1 MDSTLADASAKDT
14 VQDVQA
20 GVEEKEEDEN
30 FEKERLRQE
39 VDYMTSKVEQLEQK
53 VNEVARFHISSS
65 KDKIQHSKSGLVLR
79 DREREK
85 INLNHRKQQEAS
97 RREAGCSKR
106 MAELMRQ
113 FSTILRQITQHRWA
127 WPFMTP
133 VDVKGLGLHD
143 YHDVIKK
150 PMDFGTI
157 RRKMDAKDATGYKNV
172 CDICEDVRLVFKNAV
187 TYNDD
192 QSDVHVMAKT
202 LSQKFEEKWKTLWPK
217 VNEEEARRKKEEAD
231 ANSREMVDSGL
242 SGETDLEKLG
252 GELDEL
258 NEHLEKLRQELAPKC
273 RMMSVEEKRQL
284 GESLG
289 KLSPEDLTKALQII
303 AQKNPSF
310 IPTEDEVELD
320 IDAQDASTLWRLQYF
335 VKAVLSVQA
344 KTSIAKAQAKTKRKK
359 EICDAIAK
367 NARKRIRKMLS

>member
-1 MDSTLADASAKDT
+1 
-14 VQDVQA
+14 
-20 GVEEKEEDEN
+20 
-30 FEKERLRQE
+30 
-39 VDYMTSKVEQLEQK
+39 MTSKVEQLEQK

-172 CDICEDVRLVFKNAV
+172 CDICEDVRLFFKNAV

-231 ANSREMVDSGL
+231 ANSREMVDSRL

>member
-1 MDSTLADASAKDT
+1 MDSTLIDASAKDI

-30 FEKERLRQE
+30 SKKERLRQE

-53 VNEVARFHISSS
+53 VNEVARFHISSN

-113 FSTILRQITQHRWA
+113 FGTILRQITQHRWA

-133 VDVKGLGLHD
+133 VDVKGLGLDD
-143 YHDVIKK
+143 YHDVIKR
-150 PMDFGTI
+150 PMDLGTV
-157 RRKMDAKDATGYKNV
+157 RRQMDAKDKTGYKNV
-172 CDICEDVRLVFKNAV
+172 RDICEDVRLVFKNAM

-192 QSDVHVMAKT
+192 KSDVHVMANT
-202 LSQKFEEKWKTLWPK
+202 LSDKFEEKWNSLLPK
-217 VNEEEARRKKEEAD
+217 VIEEETRRKQEEAD
-231 ANSREMVDSGL
+231 ANSREMVDL
-242 SGETDLEKLG
+242 RLPGETSPEKLG
-252 GELDEL
+252 SELDQL
-258 NEHLEKLRQELAPKC
+258 NEHLEKLRQEVAPKC
-273 RMMSVEEKRQL
+273 RMMSLEEKRQL
-284 GESLG
+284 GKSLG
-289 KLSPEDLTKALQII
+289 ELSPEDLTKALQII

-310 IPTEDEVELD
+310 KPTEDEVELD

-344 KTSIAKAQAKTKRKK
+344 KTNIAKAQAKTKRKK

>member
-1 MDSTLADASAKDT
+1 MDSTLADGSAKNT
-14 VQDVQA
+14 VQDVKA

-39 VDYMTSKVEQLEQK
+39 VDYITAKVEQLEQK
-53 VNEVARFHISSS
+53 VNEICRFPVSSNR
-65 KDKIQHSKSGLVLR
+65 DKIQHSKPSFILR

-113 FSTILRQITQHRWA
+113 FGTILRQITQHRWA

-133 VDVKGLGLHD
+133 VDVQGLGLHD

-157 RRKMDAKDATGYKNV
+157 RRQMDAKDGTGYKNV
-172 CDICEDVRLVFKNAV
+172 RDICEDVMLVFKNAM

-202 LSQKFEEKWKTLWPK
+202 LLQKFEEKWNTLLPK
-217 VNEEEARRKKEEAD
+217 VLEEETRRKQEEAD
-231 ANSREMVDSGL
+231 ANSREMVDLRL
-242 SGETDLEKLG
+242 SGETAHEKLG
-252 GELDEL
+252 SELDEL

-284 GESLG
+284 GHSLG
-289 KLSPEDLTKALQII
+289 ELTPEDLSKALQII

-310 IPTEDEVELD
+310 RPTEAEVELD
-320 IDAQDASTLWRLQYF
+320 IDAQDASTLWRLHSF

>member
-1 MDSTLADASAKDT
+1 MDSTLVDASARDI

-20 GVEEKEEDEN
+20 AVEEKEEDDN
-30 FEKERLRQE
+30 SEKERLRQE

-53 VNEVARFHISSS
+53 VNEVARFHMSSN
-65 KDKIQHSKSGLVLR
+65 KDKIQHSKSGLALR
-79 DREREK
+79 DKEREK
-85 INLNHRKQQEAS
+85 INFNHRKQQEAS

-113 FSTILRQITQHRWA
+113 FGTILRQITQHRWA

-133 VDVKGLGLHD
+133 VDVKGLGLDD
-143 YHDVIKK
+143 YHDVIKR
-150 PMDFGTI
+150 PMDLGTV
-157 RRKMDAKDATGYKNV
+157 RRQMDAKDGTGYKNV
-172 CDICEDVRLVFKNAV
+172 RDIYEDVRLVFNNAM

-192 QSDVHVMAKT
+192 QSDVHLMAKT
-202 LSQKFEEKWKTLWPK
+202 LSRKFEEKWKTLSPK
-217 VNEEEARRKKEEAD
+217 VIEEETRRKQEEAD
-231 ANSREMVDSGL
+231 ANSREMVDL
-242 SGETDLEKLG
+242 RLPGETALEKLG
-252 GELDEL
+252 SELDEL
-258 NEHLEKLRQELAPKC
+258 NEHLEKLRQEVAPKC
-273 RMMSVEEKRQL
+273 RMMSLEEKRQL
-284 GESLG
+284 GKSLG
-289 KLSPEDLTKALQII
+289 ELSPEDLTKALQII

-310 IPTEDEVELD
+310 KPTEDEVELD

-344 KTSIAKAQAKTKRKK
+344 KTNIAKAQAKTKRKK

>member
-231 ANSREMVDSGL
+231 ANSREMVDSRL

>member
-1 MDSTLADASAKDT
+1 MDSSLADGSAKNT
-14 VQDVQA
+14 VQDVKA

-39 VDYMTSKVEQLEQK
+39 VDYITSKVEQLEQK
-53 VNEVARFHISSS
+53 VNEICRFPVSSNR
-65 KDKIQHSKSGLVLR
+65 DKIQHSKPSFILR

-85 INLNHRKQQEAS
+85 INLNHGKQQEAS

-113 FSTILRQITQHRWA
+113 FGTILRQITQHRWA

-133 VDVKGLGLHD
+133 VDVQGLGLHD

-157 RRKMDAKDATGYKNV
+157 RRQMDAKDGTGYKNV
-172 CDICEDVRLVFKNAV
+172 RDICEDVMLVFKNAM

-202 LSQKFEEKWKTLWPK
+202 LLQKFEEKWNTLLPK
-217 VNEEEARRKKEEAD
+217 VLEEETRRKQEEAD
-231 ANSREMVDSGL
+231 ANSREMVDLRL
-242 SGETDLEKLG
+242 SGETAHEKLG
-252 GELDEL
+252 SELDEL

-284 GESLG
+284 GHSLG
-289 KLSPEDLTKALQII
+289 ELTPEDLSKALQII

-310 IPTEDEVELD
+310 RPTEAEVELD
-320 IDAQDASTLWRLQYF
+320 IDAQDASTLWRLHSF

>member
-97 RREAGCSKR
+97 RREAGCSMR

-231 ANSREMVDSGL
+231 ANSREMVDSRL

>member
-1 MDSTLADASAKDT
+1 MDSTLADGSAKNT
-14 VQDVQA
+14 VQDVKA

-30 FEKERLRQE
+30 LEKERLRQE
-39 VDYMTSKVEQLEQK
+39 VDYITSKVEQLEQK
-53 VNEVARFHISSS
+53 VNEISRFPISSS
-65 KDKIQHSKSGLVLR
+65 RDKIQHSKPSFILR

-113 FSTILRQITQHRWA
+113 FGTILRQITQHRWA

-133 VDVKGLGLHD
+133 VDVQGLGLHD

-157 RRKMDAKDATGYKNV
+157 RRQMDAKDGTGYKNV
-172 CDICEDVRLVFKNAV
+172 RDICEDVMLVFKNAM

-202 LSQKFEEKWKTLWPK
+202 LLQKFEEKWNTLLPK
-217 VNEEEARRKKEEAD
+217 VLEEETRRKKEEAD
-231 ANSREMVDSGL
+231 ANSREMVDLRL
-242 SGETDLEKLG
+242 SGETALEKLG
-252 GELDEL
+252 SELDEL

-284 GESLG
+284 GHSLG
-289 KLSPEDLTKALQII
+289 ELTPEDLSKALQII

-310 IPTEDEVELD
+310 RPTEAEVELD